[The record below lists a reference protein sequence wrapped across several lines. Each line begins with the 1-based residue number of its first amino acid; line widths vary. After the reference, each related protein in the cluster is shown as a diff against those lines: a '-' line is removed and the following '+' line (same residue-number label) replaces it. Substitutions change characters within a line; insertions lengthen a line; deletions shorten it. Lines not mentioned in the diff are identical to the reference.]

1 MGAFQLTKCRQRSV
15 VKKEKPE
22 DQTRQIKKK
31 TLVAG
36 GLYKRIE
43 LKMVEVRRTV
53 RITTT
58 QHVLKDVA
66 PVQEGFP
73 MRGWSIEI
81 CLVDDK
87 GKEVPATL
95 FEKVTYHLHPTFA
108 NPVRSF
114 KKPPFR
120 IEEKGWGGFDIPI
133 TLTLKDKGGEKKLN
147 HDLNFMKEKYVV
159 DQVITVN
166 TNKAPL
172 LKELL
177 KSGPVPNFN
186 PNEPVANKRRS
197 ANSADARSVKKMK
210 TGASKAGVDLERMA
224 DYLTKL
230 NEDDLLGVV
239 QMVNDNR
246 TAEMNI
252 KNDVEKG
259 EFTMDLYTLP
269 DTLLKS
275 LWDYVK
281 KRAE

>member
-1 MGAFQLTKCRQRSV
+1 
-15 VKKEKPE
+15 
-22 DQTRQIKKK
+22 
-31 TLVAG
+31 
-36 GLYKRIE
+36 
-43 LKMVEVRRTV
+43 MVEVKRTV

-58 QHVLKDVA
+58 QRVLKDIA
-66 PVQEGFP
+66 PVQAGFP
-73 MRGWSIEI
+73 MRAWTIEI

-87 GKEVPATL
+87 GNEIPATL
-95 FEKVTYHLHPTFA
+95 FDKVTYHLHPTFS
-108 NPVRSF
+108 NPVRAY

-120 IEEKGWGGFDIPI
+120 IDEKGWGGFDIPI
-133 TLTLKDKGGEKKLN
+133 TLTITDKGGDKKLN
-147 HDLNFMKEKYVV
+147 HDLNFMKEKYVI
-159 DQVITVN
+159 DHIITIN

-177 KSGPVPNFN
+177 NSGPVPNFN
-186 PNEPVANKRRS
+186 PDEASASGAGAKRRS
-197 ANSADARSVKKMK
+197 NNAADPKTIKKMK

-252 KNDVEKG
+252 KNDVENG

-275 LWDYVK
+275 LWDYVR
-281 KRAE
+281 KRVE